1 MLKSQEMRK
10 LAPEMDPLRIG
21 TGWKKEDLEKPQ
33 IMVEST
39 YGDSHPGSGHL
50 NLLGE
55 DVRKGVAEAGGFG
68 ARYFCTDICDGE
80 SQGTDGINYSL
91 ASREMIANMIEIHA
105 NATPFDGGGYLSS
118 CDKGMPGNRYMTT
131 QITEMLTRLQ
141 VMTGGKL
148 NQALSAMYQKA
159 LNYLTVQAGK
169 EYKAMKEAEKKGVT
183 NVSPSEQTLQYLY
196 ICALNGKAGANADM
210 NRYFISKLS
219 AQATDLTV
227 YGKALS
233 AIVLQQAGETVKA
246 KEFVQSVMEYSVVTD
261 KMGRYFDTPK
271 AHYSWFGYKIPTEV
285 AAMEAVQYVTKDE
298 QALSQMKRWLLKE
311 KQTQVW
317 DTPVATVNAVYA
329 LLNSGTDLLANSDAV
344 KITLGKEVIQT
355 SAEEPVGY
363 LKKVVEG
370 NVLNLKKVTVD
381 CEGSGMGWGAV
392 YAQYLENMDKMGEQ
406 SSGLSVSRS
415 LYKGETLIE
424 EGTVLNIGDKI
435 TVRLT
440 VKADRD
446 MDFVQIKD
454 ERAACMEPLAALS
467 GYRLSANLGYY
478 QATKDASTSFFV
490 NQMRKGMY
498 VIEYQVYVTRSGE
511 YRSGIATIQSA
522 YAPEFGGHTGGYK
535 VVVK

>member
-50 NLLGE
+50 NLLVE
-55 DVRKGVAEAGGFG
+55 EVRKGVAEAGGFG

-105 NATPFDGGGYLSS
+105 NATPFDGGVYLSS

-183 NVSPSEQTLQYLY
+183 KVSPSEQTLQYLY

>member
-1 MLKSQEMRK
+1 MCIR
-10 LAPEMDPLRIG
+10 DR
-21 TGWKKEDLEKPQ
+21 
-33 IMVEST
+33 
-39 YGDSHPGSGHL
+39 
-50 NLLGE
+50 
-55 DVRKGVAEAGGFG
+55 
-68 ARYFCTDICDGE
+68 
-80 SQGTDGINYSL
+80 
-91 ASREMIANMIEIHA
+91 
-105 NATPFDGGGYLSS
+105 
-118 CDKGMPGNRYMTT
+118 
-131 QITEMLTRLQ
+131 
-141 VMTGGKL
+141 
-148 NQALSAMYQKA
+148 
-159 LNYLTVQAGK
+159 
-169 EYKAMKEAEKKGVT
+169 
-183 NVSPSEQTLQYLY
+183 Y

-467 GYRLSANLGYY
+467 GYRLSTNLGYY

>member
-50 NLLGE
+50 NLLVE
-55 DVRKGVAEAGGFG
+55 EVRKGVAEAGGFG

-105 NATPFDGGGYLSS
+105 NATPFDGGVYLSS

-183 NVSPSEQTLQYLY
+183 NVSPSEQTLQFLY

-246 KEFVQSVMEYSVVTD
+246 KEFVQSVMEYSVMTD

-467 GYRLSANLGYY
+467 GYRLSTNLGYY